1 MKNLFKLPLYAA
13 IAFGM
18 TLTSCSDDDSTP
30 TNPSGGIINDQNEIV
45 KDINED
51 ITLMAGETY
60 FINKGIHVTSDAK
73 LTIEKGVTVRN
84 GESSYLLVETGSQ
97 IFINGEA
104 GEEVVFTVNTQT
116 PQPGAWGGLIINGKA
131 PINVSGGSA
140 IAEVGDVAYGGDNA
154 SDNSGSISYA
164 VFKYGGAQINSE
176 KEHNGVTFNGV
187 GSATTIDHIAV
198 YNASD
203 DAYEWFG
210 GTVNAS
216 NLFAYGTQDDIY
228 DWTYGWVGTA
238 TNVYGEHNA
247 AINNG
252 ENDRGIEADTN
263 SSNFAATPFSNPTI
277 ENITLKDADQ
287 VGTSGLKLR
296 NGTSFNFENLV
307 IEGFGRDNKSTIEVE
322 TAETVG
328 YIING
333 DASIASWNFIP
344 AAGQDAYSLKVKDA
358 TEAEE
363 ATIGTFFSSAMD
375 AAATGAPE
383 ALVTWGK
390 SVAVADNLPE
400 N

>member
-1 MKNLFKLPLYAA
+1 MKNLFKFPLYAA
-13 IAFGM
+13 VAFGIA
-18 TLTSCSDDDSTP
+18 LTSCSDDDSNT
-30 TNPSGGIINDQNEIV
+30 TDPSGGIINDQNEIV

-51 ITLMAGETY
+51 VTLMAGETY
-60 FINKGIHVTSDAK
+60 FINKGIHVTGDAK

-84 GESSYLLVETGSQ
+84 GESAYLLVETGSQ

-116 PQPGAWGGLIINGKA
+116 PEPGAWGGLIINGKA

-154 SDNSGSISYA
+154 SDNSGKLSYA
-164 VFKYGGAQINSE
+164 VFKYGGHQINSE
-176 KEHNGVTFNGV
+176 KEHNGLTFNGV
-187 GSATTIDHIAV
+187 GNGTSVDHIAV
-198 YNASD
+198 YNAAD

-216 NLFAYGTQDDIY
+216 NLYAYGTQDDIY

-263 SSNFAATPFSNPTI
+263 SSNFAATPFSNPTV

-296 NGTSFNFENLV
+296 AGTSFNFENLV
-307 IEGFGRDNKSTIEVE
+307 IEGFGGSGKSIIEVE
-322 TAETVG
+322 TEETVG
-328 YIING
+328 HIING
-333 DASIASWNFIP
+333 DASIASWKFMP
-344 AAGQDAYSLKVKDA
+344 VAGQGDYTLKVKDA
-358 TEAEE
+358 SENEVAVIE
-363 ATIGTFFSSAMD
+363 TFFSDAVD

-390 SVAVADNLPE
+390 SVAIADNLPE